1 MHDLALPVGSV
12 WVADAGYYSLL
23 FLRHLV
29 QQGLFFV
36 IRPRGNLAV
45 ATLDG
50 QRLALATYLRQQPD
64 QVSDLSI
71 RLGSIPALW
80 LAARLLA
87 VPVAPQIAE
96 QRRAHLLA
104 KAKEQGHVRKPKRSR
119 WLTGI

>member
-1 MHDLALPVGSV
+1 MIVLQANFLCLLGPTIWLLPSFSSQKVSG
-12 WVADAGYYSLL
+12 
-23 FLRHLV
+23 RE
-29 QQGLFFV
+29 
-36 IRPRGNLAV
+36 V

-80 LAARLLA
+80 LVARLLV
-87 VPVAPQIAE
+87 VPVAPEIAE